1 MLPPTRKFASDH
13 ELSLEV
19 GRQPRSAQDEE
30 EERRKFMV
38 RGDQATFEEW
48 KVHSYAFESE
58 WGALERGREG
68 ATEVDAGYGRKMSKP
83 VLVLSVMAHLK
94 ISNCQKSIERTQARE
109 KHLNELARGGE
120 HDILSGRAAW
130 GAQHAC

>member
-1 MLPPTRKFASDH
+1 MVVKSVTLCGLHFAMSLHTLTTSPYVYICRRLERYRPLQCVTLFDRASPFSTATRKFDSDH

-83 VLVLSVMAHLK
+83 VLY
-94 ISNCQKSIERTQARE
+94 
-109 KHLNELARGGE
+109 
-120 HDILSGRAAW
+120 
-130 GAQHAC
+130 